1 MESRDKIRITAIS
14 LVVIIAI
21 GTIGYSVLE
30 GWKLLES
37 LYMTVITLT
46 TVGFSEV
53 HPIERSATRVFTI
66 ALIIAGMGVVFYALS
81 TLTQVVV
88 EGQIRELL
96 GRRRLKNRIDAL
108 VDHTIVCGFGRIG
121 QSICMEL
128 VKSKVRFVVIDSDP
142 MNMPKIE
149 KEHYLGIIG
158 DATSED
164 VLEAAGIQRAR
175 SLIPAASTDADNV
188 YITLTARSI
197 NPKLLIVARAAE
209 LGADKK
215 LTWAGADRVVS
226 PYQMS
231 GRRMANLLLRPNVV
245 EFIEGSLYD
254 ASVDL
259 AIEELHLPRQ
269 STLAGKSVKSS
280 GLRKD
285 YGLSIVAI
293 KRLEGGLVVNPSPDD
308 LLENGDVLIVL
319 GKRSELEKI
328 ARAIDATEI
337 KHNYEA
343 PLEGN

>member
-1 MESRDKIRITAIS
+1 MESREKIRITVIS
-14 LVVIIAI
+14 LVFIITV
-21 GTIGYSVLE
+21 GTIGYTVLE
-30 GWKLLES
+30 GWAPLDS

-53 HPIERSATRVFTI
+53 HPITSSFTRIFTI

-96 GRRRLKNRIDAL
+96 GRRRLKSRIDAL
-108 VDHTIVCGFGRIG
+108 SDHTIVCGFGRIG

-128 VKSKVRFVVIDSDP
+128 VKSKVRFVVIESDP

-149 KEHYLGIIG
+149 KEQYLGILG

-175 SLIPAASTDADNV
+175 ALIPAASTDADNV

-197 NPKLLIVARAAE
+197 NPKLLIVARAADA
-209 LGADKK
+209 GAGKK

-254 ASVDL
+254 PNVDL
-259 AIEELHLPRQ
+259 AIEELHLPKQ
-269 STLAGKSVKSS
+269 TTLAGKSVKSS

-293 KRLEGGLVVNPSPDD
+293 KRLDGGLVVNPSPDD
-308 LLENGDVLIVL
+308 LLDNGDVLIVL

-328 ARAIDATEI
+328 SRAISATEI
-337 KHNYEA
+337 KHNYED
-343 PLEGN
+343 PKEGS